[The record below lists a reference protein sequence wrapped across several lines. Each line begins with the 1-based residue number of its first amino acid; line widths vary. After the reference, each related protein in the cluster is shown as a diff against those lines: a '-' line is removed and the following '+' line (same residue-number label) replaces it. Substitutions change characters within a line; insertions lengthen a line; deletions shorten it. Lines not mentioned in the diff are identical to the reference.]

1 MLVRNDILDPIPGD
15 NPAGKDL
22 RYSATYEKIRE
33 ARREDDQLDQ
43 GQWKRERKLADHSLA
58 IRLAQDAIATESKDL
73 QLLVWLTDSMLAK
86 HRFTGLS
93 ESLLICR
100 DVIDQF
106 WENFYPLLDEG
117 DPEPRLLLL
126 DWMASKLV
134 IPARTAPLCKDG
146 YGLLA
151 YTESRAIPTEEQAK
165 SKDQKAAREAAIK
178 EGKVPPEAFDKSLAE
193 TPRQF
198 YVQCEKDLE
207 LCLRGLQSLDE
218 LCQQKF
224 GDQAPS
230 FHKLKDALE
239 EVKHTTHGFLEKKR
253 KTEPDPLEEPVV
265 IPEPQNA
272 EPSELPRAA
281 AAVSS
286 GGAAAAPAMAPVPD
300 LTLYVPALTEEPGD
314 RHDAIAAVAAA
325 AAFLR
330 ARDRQSV
337 APYLMLRGL
346 RWGELRSSSDPAILE
361 APPTELRQQIKMLS
375 LQGKWKEL
383 LEAAETVMAMSCGRA
398 WLDLQRFVVQA
409 CAALGPEY
417 DGVAVAIRSE
427 LRALLR
433 DLPELIDA
441 TLTDDTPAANAQ
453 TQTWL
458 REIVVEPAAPA
469 PSPHAP
475 GLPGV
480 DSRENARWETK
491 FIDAQVL
498 ANEAVRQ
505 GQHQK
510 ALEILNRE
518 IERQRSGRGR
528 FFRKLQLAQIC
539 ITAGKD
545 TIAQPL
551 LDDLAAA
558 VETHKLEDWE
568 DREMIA
574 SALAFLLQASKKIQG
589 DAKVKQAMFERICRL
604 DPVQALSV

>member
-1 MLVRNDILDPIPGD
+1 MLVRNDILDSIPGD

-33 ARREDDQLDQ
+33 ARREDDQLEQ
-43 GQWKRERKLADHSLA
+43 GQWKRERKLADHGLA
-58 IRLAQDAIATESKDL
+58 IRLAEDAIAKESKDL
-73 QLLVWLTDSMLAK
+73 QLLVWLADSMLAK
-86 HRFTGLS
+86 HRFAGLS
-93 ESLLICR
+93 ESLIVCR

-106 WENFYPLLDEG
+106 WENFYPPLEEG
-117 DPEPRLLLL
+117 DPESRLLLL
-126 DWMASKLV
+126 DWLASKLV
-134 IPARTAPLCKDG
+134 IPVRTAPLCQDG
-146 YGLLA
+146 YGFLA
-151 YTESRAIPTEEQAK
+151 YIESRAIPTEEQAK
-165 SKDQKAAREAAIK
+165 SKEQKAAREAAIK
-178 EGKVPPEAFDKSLAE
+178 EKKVPPEAFDKSFAE

-198 YVQCEKDLE
+198 YAQCEKDLE
-207 LCLRGLQSLDE
+207 SCLRGLQSLDE

-230 FHKLKDALE
+230 FHKLRGALE
-239 EVKHTTHGFLEKKR
+239 EIKHTNHGFLEKKR
-253 KTEPDPLEEPVV
+253 KTESDPVEQPVV
-265 IPEPQNA
+265 IPEPQNPP
-272 EPSELPRAA
+272 PSEPPRA

-286 GGAAAAPAMAPVPD
+286 GGAAAAPAMAPAPD
-300 LTLYVPALTEEPGD
+300 LTPYVPALAEEPRD
-314 RHDAIAAVAAA
+314 RHEAIAAVAAA

-346 RWGELRSSSDPAILE
+346 RWGELRSSNDPAILE
-361 APPTELRQQIKMLS
+361 APPTEVRQQIKMLS

-383 LEAAETVMAMSCGRA
+383 LEAAETVMAMPCGRA

-417 DGVAVAIRSE
+417 DGIAVAIRSE

-458 REIVVEPAAPA
+458 RDILAEPAVPA
-469 PSPHAP
+469 PSPNAP

-480 DSRENARWETK
+480 DPRENARWETK

-539 ITAGKD
+539 IAAGKD

-589 DAKVKQAMFERICRL
+589 DAKIKQAMFERICRL